1 LPNFGLKNTIF
12 TIAKDFH
19 GKKIAQIHQVS
30 KEKIKIE
37 SPEGSQEYRRIL
49 FFLLSYLVFS
59 QIWLYVFFCT
69 LATSENP

>member
-1 LPNFGLKNTIF
+1 ME
-12 TIAKDFH
+12 
-19 GKKIAQIHQVS
+19 KKIAQIHQIS
-30 KEKIKIE
+30 KEKIKIK

-59 QIWLYVFFCT
+59 QIWLNVFFCT